1 MQFYLFY
8 GAVGDTDI
16 RVQPVGHGQVEEVP
30 EILEVCEVVE
40 GVDWGLHA
48 PVNIKLL
55 SVSSTGE
62 VFQSEGSLV
71 K

>member
-1 MQFYLFY
+1 MFYR
-8 GAVGDTDI
+8 AVGNTDI
-16 RVQPVGHGQVEEVP
+16 RVQTVGHAEVEEVL
-30 EILEVCEVVE
+30 EIFEVCEVVE

-48 PVNIKLL
+48 PVNIKLP